1 MAVVGERVFHFG
13 REGGNERL
21 SCLSSSTGDTL
32 WSKEHKVDYADV
44 FGYGDG
50 PRATPLV
57 DGDRVYS
64 YGVRGTL
71 NCYRVSNAEELW
83 NIDTERMLGAEP
95 GMYGFG
101 STPIIDGDKL
111 LLIAGGGEGADGTG
125 HGIVALD
132 KYDGALC
139 YSVTA
144 DLASYASPQVATI
157 GSRRLCFALVRDGL
171 ICFDVDSG
179 EREFHFPWQARV
191 SGCVNAATPVVH
203 ENEVFITE
211 SYGRG
216 SALLRVKAGGYDVVW
231 RDSPRRRAKAME
243 CHWSTPIFHDG
254 YLYGCSGRHSSEAE
268 LRCIDWKTGRIQW
281 SEPTWSR
288 CSLLYAD
295 GHLIVLSEH
304 GELSLIKATP
314 NAYEVVASYRS
325 QDDPPTRHIIDY
337 PAWAAPAFCDG
348 TLYIS
353 GNREL
358 VCLELISRQR

>member
-1 MAVVGERVFHFG
+1 MTQAGVDRDSKSKERGIRTDWQGDPPPVTWRRSVGEGYASVAVVGERVFHFG

-21 SCLSSSTGDTL
+21 SCLSSSTGDTI

-144 DLASYASPQVATI
+144 DLASCASPQVATI
-157 GSRRLCFALVRDGL
+157 GSRRLCFALVREWG
-171 ICFDVDSG
+171 
-179 EREFHFPWQARV
+179 H
-191 SGCVNAATPVVH
+191 
-203 ENEVFITE
+203 
-211 SYGRG
+211 
-216 SALLRVKAGGYDVVW
+216 
-231 RDSPRRRAKAME
+231 
-243 CHWSTPIFHDG
+243 
-254 YLYGCSGRHSSEAE
+254 
-268 LRCIDWKTGRIQW
+268 RI
-281 SEPTWSR
+281 
-288 CSLLYAD
+288 
-295 GHLIVLSEH
+295 H
-304 GELSLIKATP
+304 
-314 NAYEVVASYRS
+314 
-325 QDDPPTRHIIDY
+325 
-337 PAWAAPAFCDG
+337 
-348 TLYIS
+348 
-353 GNREL
+353 
-358 VCLELISRQR
+358 